1 MTGNSASEAQ
11 IDRKQVMS
19 ECKGYQYE
27 PEFNEEEL
35 LAASAESSDDLGVN
49 EINERGDNTNWCTC
63 GHCDILPS
71 QRECVCCKEFEHYAE
86 NYISS
91 LCPCISQHSDF
102 DMVCLNRVVLETAYV
117 AFLRYKRKSGQAP
130 QVLTNRQSRLMAY
143 RQFICFV
150 RRGQPL
156 GKKNRVVL
164 PACVVIKIRKAF
176 PDDEYEGFHSE
187 SSSSDSD

>member
-1 MTGNSASEAQ
+1 
-11 IDRKQVMS
+11 MS
-19 ECKGYQYE
+19 DCKGYQYE
-27 PEFNEEEL
+27 PEYNEEEL
-35 LAASAESSDDLGVN
+35 LAASTENNSDLGMIEEN
-49 EINERGDNTNWCTC
+49 DRGNDKNWCSC

-71 QRECVCCKEFEHYAE
+71 RRECVCCQEFEHYAE

-91 LCPCISQHSDF
+91 QCPCISQHSDF
-102 DMVCLNRVVLETAYV
+102 EMVSLNRTVLETAYV
-117 AFLRYKRKSGQAP
+117 AFMRYKRKRGPAP

-156 GKKNRVVL
+156 GRKNRVVL
-164 PACVVIKIRKAF
+164 PACVVIKIRKTF
-176 PDDEYEGFHSE
+176 PDDAYEGFHSE

>member
-1 MTGNSASEAQ
+1 
-11 IDRKQVMS
+11 MS

-35 LAASAESSDDLGVN
+35 LAVSVESSDDLGIN

-71 QRECVCCKEFEHYAE
+71 QRECVCCNQGSWHIGNLF
-86 NYISS
+86 
-91 LCPCISQHSDF
+91 F
-102 DMVCLNRVVLETAYV
+102 
-117 AFLRYKRKSGQAP
+117 
-130 QVLTNRQSRLMAY
+130 
-143 RQFICFV
+143 FV
-150 RRGQPL
+150 RREQPL